1 MTKDDVLVVE
11 TVDPA
16 KLDYENPIFERIEED
31 INNPWFLEEQIK
43 FYKKAGVPIAHF
55 AFRGQKQKH
64 YYAVFEGSSKAHA
77 DSMNRMNNRDAKK
90 KERDEAA
97 IKEHETD
104 SYEVMVENG
113 YDAPRDDDAP
123 DDIVIYKLM
132 MDVLNKEYKEL
143 SDEKKRICD
152 TIKNDM
158 TQREAAESLGM
169 SRRTYRDHKDATMQE
184 LAKKM
189 KDYK

>member
-55 AFRGQKQKH
+55 AFRGQKKKH
-64 YYAVFEGSSKAHA
+64 YYAVFDGSSKAHA

-90 KERDEAA
+90 KERDGAA
-97 IKEHETD
+97 IKEHETG

-123 DDIVIYKLM
+123 DDFVIYKLM